1 MVHRKNETEL
11 LKLYLDFVR
20 INHFRTWKLT
30 PKIRTNNKIH
40 KSIVQ
45 KMHGAFLIPK
55 SRDTSVL
62 GDKSDT
68 AHPWILQPTG

>member
-1 MVHRKNETEL
+1 
-11 LKLYLDFVR
+11 
-20 INHFRTWKLT
+20 
-30 PKIRTNNKIH
+30 
-40 KSIVQ
+40 
-45 KMHGAFLIPK
+45 MHGAFLIPK